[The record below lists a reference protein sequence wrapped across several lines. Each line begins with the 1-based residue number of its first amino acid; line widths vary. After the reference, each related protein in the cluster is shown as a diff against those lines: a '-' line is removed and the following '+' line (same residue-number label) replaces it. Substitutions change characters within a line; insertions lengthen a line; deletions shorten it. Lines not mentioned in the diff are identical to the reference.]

1 MDAVYPDAE
10 RYFLSTPQRVCF
22 AHDLTCVRPKE
33 MSKPLVEQAI
43 AIEGRDIKAMS
54 GNCCILPSMGASSRV
69 SV

>member
-54 GNCCILPSMGASSRV
+54 GNC
-69 SV
+69 